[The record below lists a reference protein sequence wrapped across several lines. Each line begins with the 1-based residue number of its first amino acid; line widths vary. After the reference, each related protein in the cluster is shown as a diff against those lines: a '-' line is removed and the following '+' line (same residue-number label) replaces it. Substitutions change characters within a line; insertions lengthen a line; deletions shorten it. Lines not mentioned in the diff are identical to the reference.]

1 MKNLIMTV
9 AAAATLLF
17 STQCA
22 TAQETENTDVA
33 VNSTEVQAPI
43 QDGFEKVETSTL
55 PKIITD
61 AVLVDKAGAQVSEA
75 YINEDL
81 KVYKLELQIEGQDPQ
96 TAFINEVGRW
106 VEIK

>member
-1 MKNLIMTV
+1 MTV

-43 QDGFEKVETSTL
+43 QDGFEKVETSAL

-61 AVLVDKAGAQVSEA
+61 AVLVDKAGAQV
-75 YINEDL
+75 
-81 KVYKLELQIEGQDPQ
+81 IEGQDPQ